1 MSVSIRNWIFD
12 IPWMQQGVLFSA
24 IRSADGVSHE
34 DNSKIIVRGYRNVI
48 LKPAHNVGSF
58 LGKIP
63 NQKQLG
69 EAMDKFVK
77 GFGQYNSH
85 FVLHLVHAA
94 EIIGYHHPDPIIRT
108 TWANFYLNMCKAM
121 HINPE
126 TKEQMMDRLK
136 DNPEV
141 VKQSEKSEIF

>member
-1 MSVSIRNWIFD
+1 MSSSVRNWVWN

-24 IRSADGVSHE
+24 IRSVDGVSHE
-34 DNSKIIVRGYRNVI
+34 DNSKVIVRGYRNVI

-63 NQKQLG
+63 TQEQL
-69 EAMDKFVK
+69 EDAMKKFSE
-77 GFGQYNSH
+77 GFGQYASH

-94 EIIGYHHPDPIIRT
+94 EIISYQHPDEKIKK
-108 TWANFYLNMCKAM
+108 TWGNFYFEMCKAM
-121 HINPE
+121 HLNPE
-126 TKEQMMDRLK
+126 TKEQMMNRLK

-141 VKQSEKSEIF
+141 VNQSEEEFF